1 MQLPSQA
8 DQGRSLDMALKNCKG
23 HLLSLFRMSVAAT
36 HGAYSST
43 WRLSVSTY
51 MLQGGAYLQ
60 YPNAPCPDRL
70 SRIIHHND
78 FADSQGNRVPSKI
91 ELPYRNC
98 VTSRSKWSCNCTIVR
113 CCRGFIGKS
122 HISHSRQRRSQSVRW
137 GPLSRIL
144 SALDGFPSLYV
155 LFVCAAVPKHPP
167 PTRQPIKQHNTLYF
181 TWAHPGETKMQAHH
195 RFILRR

>member
-1 MQLPSQA
+1 MGLEKQLLALIGRQCDRQLVCSASLVSGVHAMQLPSQA

-98 VTSRSKWSCNCTIVR
+98 VTSRSTYRLTYMYREDLPREV
-113 CCRGFIGKS
+113 
-122 HISHSRQRRSQSVRW
+122 
-137 GPLSRIL
+137 
-144 SALDGFPSLYV
+144 PSLLSTT
-155 LFVCAAVPKHPP
+155 LF
-167 PTRQPIKQHNTLYF
+167 TR
-181 TWAHPGETKMQAHH
+181 M
-195 RFILRR
+195 